1 MKFIQHYSKNLFLS
15 VFLGLFTFIA
25 QSQEIHVLSAVV
37 KDTPI
42 SKAKVTLQRGGASSV
57 MTTTNVNG
65 IANSSGLLDDDK
77 TTMLIEKSGYSTLV
91 AQCPC
96 NGFTY
101 AMSPKMNNLDGLRI
115 VLTWDNS
122 VPDLDS
128 HLVYPHNH
136 IYFYSKHG
144 NQALLDV
151 DDTNYFGPETVT
163 IEKKKQGQ
171 RYVYAVNDYTHIDN
185 PNSSVLSNSHAR
197 VDVYVGESLIRTY
210 KVNPNI
216 QANKW
221 IVFGVDENGTIQ
233 DINQYASFNG
243 DPQKYLQKII
253 KGPSFESH
261 TLITESMRNDAKDW
275 NRQGEMDYKNKNY
288 HSALYALQQAVN
300 LDPNNGQ
307 VYSNLG
313 VTYSKMGRRAEALW
327 ANRKAIELAH
337 GRRDNIVK
345 ASSYYNI
352 GRIYEAEGVWREA
365 LSNYRAA
372 LSYREHS
379 AYTNG
384 IDRMEKQLNL

>member
-1 MKFIQHYSKNLFLS
+1 MNCLQNVRDLTL
-15 VFLGLFTFIA
+15 
-25 QSQEIHVLSAVV
+25 LSAVV

-42 SKAKVTLQRGGASSV
+42 SGAKVTLQRSGSSSV
-57 MTTTNVNG
+57 MTTTNTNG
-65 IANSSGLLDDDK
+65 IANPTGLPDDNK
-77 TTMLIEKSGYSTLV
+77 TTMLIEKAGYSTLV

-101 AMSPKMNNLDGLRI
+101 AMSPKMTNLDGLRI
-115 VLTWDNS
+115 VLTWDDS

-136 IYFYSKHG
+136 IYFASKHG
-144 NQALLDV
+144 SQALLDV
-151 DDTNYFGPETVT
+151 DDTDYFGPETVT

-171 RYVYAVNDYTHIDN
+171 RYVYAVNDYTHLYDS
-185 PNSSVLSNSHAR
+185 NSWALSNSHAR

-210 KVNPNI
+210 KVSPNI

-221 IVFGVDENGTIQ
+221 VVFGIDENGTFQ
-233 DINQYASFNG
+233 DINQYASFAG
-243 DPQKYLQKII
+243 EPEKYLQKLIQA
-253 KGPSFESH
+253 PSFESH
-261 TLITESMRNDAKDW
+261 SIITESMKNNAKDW
-275 NRQGEMDYKNKNY
+275 NRQGESDYKNKNY
-288 HSALYALQQAVN
+288 NAALYAFQQAVN

-337 GRRDNIVK
+337 GRRAHIIK

-352 GRIYEAEGVWREA
+352 GRIYESEGAWQEA

-384 IDRMEKQLNL
+384 IARMEKHLNQ